1 MIPSCR
7 KKPWSVT
14 RRYSWPWCLCMTEK
28 WLLRKKTQYS
38 PSAMPSCS
46 FRRPYSVS
54 CDAVRERKSSITTST

>member
-46 FRRPYSVS
+46 FRRP
-54 CDAVRERKSSITTST
+54 